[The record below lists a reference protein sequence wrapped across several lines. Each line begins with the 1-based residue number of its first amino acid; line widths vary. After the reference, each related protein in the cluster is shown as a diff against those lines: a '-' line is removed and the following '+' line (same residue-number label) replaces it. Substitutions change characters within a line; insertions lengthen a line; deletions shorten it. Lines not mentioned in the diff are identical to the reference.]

1 MRQIFHS
8 SMKIAMLNYV
18 GIIRT
23 IIDILTKNVFQF
35 LYFSPS
41 EINTLIFEIVSVIDV
56 LTICEKSLQ
65 RKLVPSHNIEITNW
79 KDQIIMKILLFSVLI
94 LLTDGANILILH
106 PVYSGSHEH
115 VLRTVG
121 EHLVENRGHNVT
133 QVNGSGLPFS
143 RLKFGIFETV

>member
-1 MRQIFHS
+1 MC
-8 SMKIAMLNYV
+8 
-18 GIIRT
+18 
-23 IIDILTKNVFQF
+23 
-35 LYFSPS
+35 
-41 EINTLIFEIVSVIDV
+41 

-65 RKLVPSHNIEITNW
+65 RKLVSLHNIEYKPDW
-79 KDQIIMKILLFSVLI
+79 KDLIRKMKILLFSVLI

-133 QVNGSGLPFS
+133 QVNGSGLPFG
-143 RLKFGIFETV
+143 RLKGRAKFGLFETV

>member
-1 MRQIFHS
+1 MC
-8 SMKIAMLNYV
+8 
-18 GIIRT
+18 
-23 IIDILTKNVFQF
+23 
-35 LYFSPS
+35 
-41 EINTLIFEIVSVIDV
+41 

-133 QVNGSGLPFS
+133 QVNGSGLLLS
-143 RLKFGIFETV
+143 RLKGPNQSNLAFLRLFDRNKNLRPF

>member
-1 MRQIFHS
+1 MWL
-8 SMKIAMLNYV
+8 MC
-18 GIIRT
+18 
-23 IIDILTKNVFQF
+23 
-35 LYFSPS
+35 
-41 EINTLIFEIVSVIDV
+41 

-143 RLKFGIFETV
+143 RLKGQISQIWPFWDRLTEIKRFVLFETAYGQIWPCIFCALQPWNV